1 MLKKIKQQKITN
13 KKSRNDFDS
22 KGILCRFC
30 YLFPQYQ
37 YEEARR
43 LPYWLIIKMLQE
55 AEKERARELMDML
68 NIVSAPH
75 GKKGTV
81 TKVKKNLEERMK

>member
-1 MLKKIKQQKITN
+1 
-13 KKSRNDFDS
+13 
-22 KGILCRFC
+22 
-30 YLFPQYQ
+30 
-37 YEEARR
+37 
-43 LPYWLIIKMLQE
+43 MLQE